1 MNFAVASRPHYD
13 LATQMSTEI
22 HELLKERQILDPSA
36 LENQPAGLIYIDEGL
51 SVDLSSTDL
60 RNRLKTPARSQIES
74 EQIPT
79 HTLEIITNLGLYL

>member
-1 MNFAVASRPHYD
+1 
-13 LATQMSTEI
+13 MSTEI